1 MAVEVHRIEK
11 EFIFRSYLDSGDPIE
26 VQWPS
31 FRANAT
37 IIDYTDQDVTLELA
51 REPKSSLAEG
61 GRVNAYFS
69 FRDQPMT
76 FTSNAVNQNGTHLK
90 LLQPTEIY
98 RDLNRDFER
107 IFPPQGLT
115 LSITIDGQELTMQF
129 PDSELYE
136 PVEEPTV
143 ATNFDAAKIGELLK
157 TFRERAD
164 EFASENKI
172 IMFRERTPQ
181 TRPEHLISRSGK
193 ILTLPLWELGPD
205 EPQAVRQRILTK
217 ERVRA
222 LAQAYGD
229 DADEVEADLDAV
241 YEESRKNHI
250 RHEMYCP
257 ILYHQ
262 YVVGY
267 MYLIRTDEDPGGF
280 DAQAVE
286 FALQFG
292 RILSYSLKVNG
303 YFVQK
308 EHHDRIVDA
317 EVIDIS
323 GSGVLV
329 AIPKEKVAPVIFT
342 TLELKITFD
351 QGDEKKEIDA
361 SGVVARRFTDQDR
374 VYIGV
379 HFTRMDHVDKTDLI
393 ELLYGRS

>member
-26 VQWPS
+26 VQWPR
-31 FRANAT
+31 FRADAT
-37 IIDYTDQDVTLELA
+37 IVDYTDADVTLKLS
-51 REPKSSLAEG
+51 REPNSGLAEG
-61 GRVNAYFS
+61 ERVNVYFS

-76 FTSNAVNQNGTHLK
+76 FTTNVLAHNGVDLR
-90 LLQPTEIY
+90 LRQPGEIY

-115 LSITIDGQELTMQF
+115 LSITIDGEELTMQF

-157 TFRERAD
+157 AFRERAD

-172 IMFRERTPQ
+172 IMFRERTPE
-181 TRPEHLISRSGK
+181 TRPEMLISRSGK
-193 ILTLPLWELGPD
+193 ILTLPLWELGSD

-222 LAQAYGD
+222 LAQAYGED
-229 DADEVEADLDAV
+229 PDEVETELETVAA
-241 YEESRKNHI
+241 ENRKNHI
-250 RHEMYCP
+250 RYEMYCP
-257 ILYHQ
+257 VLYHQ
-262 YVVGY
+262 YVIGY

-280 DAQAVE
+280 DSQAVE

-308 EHHDRIVDA
+308 EHHDNIVDA

-323 GSGVLV
+323 GSGALV

-342 TLELKITFD
+342 SLELQITFD
-351 QGDEKKEIDA
+351 QGGRKKNIDA
-361 SGVVARRFTDQDR
+361 TGVVARRFTDQDR

-379 HFTRMDHVDKTDLI
+379 HFTRMDHIDKTDLI